1 MKEKDALFW
10 EGGCAPREKLLM
22 YGAEALSDRE
32 LLAVFFKTGI
42 GGLHVMDL
50 SARILREFGSLH
62 GLLSADY
69 NQFCQG
75 YGLGMARFAQ
85 LHATVELSR
94 RFLGHQ
100 MKLMCPI
107 SNPTLTF
114 GYLQNLLSHRERE
127 VFVVIFLDNQNQVLY
142 HKEMFSGTLNSV
154 EVHPREIVREALKS
168 NAAAVILAHNHP
180 SGRAEP
186 SQADRRV
193 TQRIQDACAIVDIR
207 VLDHV
212 VVGQGE
218 HVSFAE
224 RGWI

>member
-1 MKEKDALFW
+1 MKEKDLSMW
-10 EGGCAPREKLLM
+10 EGGCAPREKLLA
-22 YGAEALSDRE
+22 YGASALSDKE
-32 LLAVFFKTGI
+32 LLAIFLKTGRP
-42 GGLHVMDL
+42 GLHVL
-50 SARILREFGSLH
+50 EFATQILKEFGSLH
-62 GLLSADY
+62 GLMSADY
-69 NQFCQG
+69 SRFCQVP
-75 YGLGMARFAQ
+75 GLGLARFSQ
-85 LHATVELSR
+85 LQATVELSR

-100 MKLMCPI
+100 IKAMCPI

-114 GYLQNLLSHRERE
+114 DYLKNLLSHRERE

-186 SQADRRV
+186 SQADRLV
-193 TQRIQDACAIVDIR
+193 TQRIQDACSIVDVR

-212 VVGQGE
+212 VVGKGE
-218 HVSFAE
+218 YVSFC
-224 RGWI
+224 